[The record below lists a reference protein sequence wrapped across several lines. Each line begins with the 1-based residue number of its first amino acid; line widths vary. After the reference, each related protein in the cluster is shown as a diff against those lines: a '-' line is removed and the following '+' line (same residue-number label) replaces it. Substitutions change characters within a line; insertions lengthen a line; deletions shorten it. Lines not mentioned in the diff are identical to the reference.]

1 MKNNIFKIKIYSI
14 LKYVLG
20 VVLLPFFFV
29 NRSDTPDS
37 VVCSWAVILIALCLC
52 LYRDFKQTAFTV
64 TKRIFWISIP
74 VTILFLI
81 MLSLDEIINS
91 PFFSS
96 AYLKDYTDFS
106 RFGFLFWTYV
116 LYLPVLCISAWILV
130 YAFFDKCLG
139 AHDDKSSHTKK
150 PNIIIDET
158 QGKKLFWLCF
168 SVLSAFSLVALFSAY
183 PGIWIEGDVATV
195 LHYVENEWSNWHP
208 FPYLLLVWLGKTVFK
223 TTFSINVFQTIV
235 WLLLQIYILS
245 VLKSIRLRCMLIYTV
260 ILCIASTPFTYLA
273 VMYKDTLFSMG
284 VLGITA
290 ALFQIIRKRHMSKV
304 DFAVLNGA
312 GLLVTLFRHAGQA
325 VTIVMCACCILFF
338 WKNRKLLFRFAA
350 TLVIQIGIFLFF
362 GVILFQQFQVTE
374 NPDYV
379 KYSTPM
385 AMIGAAAE
393 SGMEFEAEDIAQ
405 LEKIMSLEDWGNCYN
420 KYWAD
425 SISRWWGDI
434 GTRINTVETLIH
446 EEDYGSFLIKMN
458 AKILIKDPK
467 LYLRALFDMN
477 SILWEFG
484 MPADYDDM
492 SLCQVNE
499 NESIRYTAFH
509 RLTDTWWKF
518 EEELPVTHS
527 LFQRAGFSLFLI
539 LVTLFVF
546 FKKKK
551 RDYLLSCI
559 PVIVHNILLAITIP
573 AQDPR
578 YALPAIECAI
588 FIAAL
593 LPALRKLTETQD
605 EELLVADLPPAPKNP
620 H

>member
-1 MKNNIFKIKIYSI
+1 MKLYPI

-20 VVLLPFFFV
+20 VILLPFFFV

-37 VVCSWAVILIALCLC
+37 VVLSWAVILIALCLC

-64 TKRIFWISIP
+64 TKKILWISIP
-74 VTILFLI
+74 FTILFLM

-91 PFFSS
+91 TFFSFG
-96 AYLKDYTDFS
+96 YWEDYAAFF
-106 RFGFLFWTYV
+106 RFTLRFWKYA
-116 LYLPVLCISAWILV
+116 LYLPVLCISAWIVV

-139 AHDDKSSHTKK
+139 AHDDESSHTKK

-168 SVLSAFSLVALFSAY
+168 GVLSAFSLVALFSAY
-183 PGIWIEGDVATV
+183 PGVWIEGDVITV
-195 LHYVENEWSNWHP
+195 LYYVETGWSNFHP

-235 WLLLQIYILS
+235 WLLLQFYILN
-245 VLKSIRLRCMLIYTV
+245 VLKNIRLRCMLIYTA

-284 VLGITA
+284 ILGITA
-290 ALFQIIRKRHMSKV
+290 ALFQIIRKRRMSKA
-304 DFAVLNGA
+304 DFVVLNGA

-325 VTIVMCACCILFF
+325 VMIVMCACFILFF

-350 TLVIQIGIFLFF
+350 TLVIQIGFFLFF
-362 GVILFQQFQVTE
+362 GVILFQQFHVTE
-374 NPDYV
+374 NPDHV
-379 KYSTPM
+379 KYGTPL
-385 AMIGAAAE
+385 AMIGAAVK

-405 LEKIMSLEDWGNCYN
+405 LEKVMPLEDWGNCYN

-434 GTRINTVETLIH
+434 GGRIDTVETLIH

-458 AKILIKDPK
+458 AKILSKDPK
-467 LYLRALFDMN
+467 LYLRAFFDMN
-477 SILWEFG
+477 SILWEFS

-492 SLCQVNE
+492 SLCQVDE
-499 NESIRYTAFH
+499 NGSIRYTAFH

-539 LVTLFVF
+539 LATMFVF

-551 RDYLLSCI
+551 RAYLLSCI
-559 PVIVHNILLAITIP
+559 PVILHNILLTITIP

-588 FIAAL
+588 FVAAL
-593 LPALRKLTETQD
+593 LPALRKLTVTQD
-605 EELLVADLPPAPKNP
+605 EELLASDLPPAPKNP